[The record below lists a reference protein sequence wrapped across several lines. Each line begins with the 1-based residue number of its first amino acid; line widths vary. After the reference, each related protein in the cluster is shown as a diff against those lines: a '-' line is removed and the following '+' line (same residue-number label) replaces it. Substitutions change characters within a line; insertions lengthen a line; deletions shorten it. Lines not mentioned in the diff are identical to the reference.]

1 MRKTDLDDGGKVLSV
16 DVVLRLEVQ
25 ITQLAGSHR
34 VVLGIELVEA
44 LEGLSALLKKQH
56 KTPDKNFRRGRVG
69 RGECCFFFF
78 FSPKVVGI
86 QAEHRTWALKMN
98 DSQ

>member
-1 MRKTDLDDGGKVLSV
+1 MLAHSTIYSIYRVVYLGFFFSFLLFCGFRAKTDLDDGGKVLSV

-69 RGECCFFFF
+69 
-78 FSPKVVGI
+78 
-86 QAEHRTWALKMN
+86 
-98 DSQ
+98 

>member
-1 MRKTDLDDGGKVLSV
+1 MKYVSIYWAIVHSVRADLDDGGKVLAV

-44 LEGLSALLKKQH
+44 LEGLSAL
-56 KTPDKNFRRGRVG
+56 
-69 RGECCFFFF
+69 
-78 FSPKVVGI
+78 
-86 QAEHRTWALKMN
+86 
-98 DSQ
+98 

>member
-1 MRKTDLDDGGKVLSV
+1 MFFFLFFFSAAFVRKTDLDDGGKVLSV

-56 KTPDKNFRRGRVG
+56 KNFRRGRVG

-78 FSPKVVGI
+78 FHPK
-86 QAEHRTWALKMN
+86 
-98 DSQ
+98 

>member
-1 MRKTDLDDGGKVLSV
+1 MIFFSLFFLLCGFRAKADLDDGGKVLPV
-16 DVVLRLEVQ
+16 DVVLCLEVQ

-56 KTPDKNFRRGRVG
+56 NTPDKNFRRGRVG
-69 RGECCFFFF
+69 
-78 FSPKVVGI
+78 
-86 QAEHRTWALKMN
+86 
-98 DSQ
+98 

>member
-1 MRKTDLDDGGKVLSV
+1 MLYMPVACWLIVLKSILFTKFLLFCGFHVKTDLDDGGKVLSV

-56 KTPDKNFRRGRVG
+56 KTSDKNFRRGRVG
-69 RGECCFFFF
+69 
-78 FSPKVVGI
+78 
-86 QAEHRTWALKMN
+86 
-98 DSQ
+98 